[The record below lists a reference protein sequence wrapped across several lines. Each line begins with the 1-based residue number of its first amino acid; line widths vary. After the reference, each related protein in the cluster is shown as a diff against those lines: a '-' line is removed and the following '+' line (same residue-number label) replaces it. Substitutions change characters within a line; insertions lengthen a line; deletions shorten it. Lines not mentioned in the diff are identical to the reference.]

1 MLVNIRYLVLG
12 TMRQARQISLEVP
25 IFFTDVE
32 STHAVRFNICIFH
45 I

>member
-25 IFFTDVE
+25 VFFTGVRL
-32 STHAVRFNICIFH
+32 THIVRFIICIFH